1 MIGQAEA
8 KEQVAAGAMKREWG
22 VGSGVWGVGR
32 DYTSAVEGGGGDAV
46 HGKKNPIV
54 NSSAN
59 YHVAKW
65 TDI

>member
-8 KEQVAAGAMKREWG
+8 KEQVAAGALKREWE
-22 VGSGVWGVGR
+22 VGSGEWGVGR
-32 DYTSAVEGGGGDAV
+32 DYTSAVEGGAMQCME
-46 HGKKNPIV
+46 KNPIV

-59 YHVAKW
+59 YYVAKW